1 MNQRCACSL
10 PALLHHAAASRHTT
24 FTAVELMTLFVIVT
38 RVFADHR
45 LSGLSVRPA
54 PHVAR
59 PTPAACDSTT
69 KTNKLAPR
77 PIVQVRLLIADVP
90 AQLRP
95 VASALLQAL
104 VKRLAVSRLK
114 ARPLDEKQKAL
125 RAAATRFPVVATGQ
139 KAVIPDWV
147 QALVTVRR
155 LAVSWFWT
163 LCTNGCS
170 TYLCSPLSLA
180 RPSACRC
187 CSSHSNSTLAY

>member
-1 MNQRCACSL
+1 
-10 PALLHHAAASRHTT
+10 
-24 FTAVELMTLFVIVT
+24 MTLFVIVT
-38 RVFADHR
+38 RIFADHR

-54 PHVAR
+54 PHV
-59 PTPAACDSTT
+59 PAPPQLPATQQL
-69 KTNKLAPR
+69 NQHLAPSR

-155 LAVSWFWT
+155 LAVSWF
-163 LCTNGCS
+163 
-170 TYLCSPLSLA
+170 
-180 RPSACRC
+180 
-187 CSSHSNSTLAY
+187 